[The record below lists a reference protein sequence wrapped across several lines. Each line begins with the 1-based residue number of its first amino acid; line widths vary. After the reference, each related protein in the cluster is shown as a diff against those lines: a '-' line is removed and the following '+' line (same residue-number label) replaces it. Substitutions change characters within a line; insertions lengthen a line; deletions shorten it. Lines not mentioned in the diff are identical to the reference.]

1 MSQYPNAPY
10 SGGPTDPSA
19 YGYQQDPRSQK
30 KGLAIASLVLGI
42 LAIVTFWTAVGGIV
56 LGLIGLI
63 LGIVAILGAN
73 KGRNGGK
80 GLAIA
85 GVVVSVLGLLA
96 GAAWGIFLG
105 AIFTSDDAQQLRE
118 CLSDAGSD
126 TAAQDQCQREFQD
139 NFGN

>member
-30 KGLAIASLVLGI
+30 KGLAITALVLGI
-42 LAIVTFWTAVGGIV
+42 LSLPAILTVFGGIL
-56 LGLIGLI
+56 LGLVAII
-63 LGIVAILGAN
+63 LGIVAIRGAG
-73 KGRNGGK
+73 KGKNGGK

-85 GVVVSVLGLLA
+85 GLVTGAIGLLVS
-96 GAAWGIFLG
+96 AAILAFVGTVLFGEDGQRLQDCISQANG
-105 AIFTSDDAQQLRE
+105 DS
-118 CLSDAGSD
+118 
-126 TAAQDQCQREFQD
+126 AAEQQCQREFQD